1 MLRIG
6 DIIEVRIMQLDGVYV
21 HEVWRLATIIELEPT
36 LRVEF
41 LKTKELLAL
50 PPCSYGTHWR

>member
-1 MLRIG
+1 MIRVG
-6 DIIEVRIMQLDGVYV
+6 DVIEVRLHELDGLYV
-21 HEVWRLATIIELEPT
+21 RDVWRLATVLEVEPT

-50 PPCSYGTHWR
+50 PPSSYGTYWR